1 MYNTNNLQQQCGP
14 DWAAARSP
22 RTRPSKLV
30 ATSRQVFVKEFVI
43 VFVKEF
49 VIEYVKEFVIV
60 KEFVFVKDFVIVITS
75 ILHVSKTSQL
85 AFFKEIVFCSIT
97 TL

>member
-1 MYNTNNLQQQCGP
+1 MYNLQQQCGP
-14 DWAAARSP
+14 DWASARSP

-43 VFVKEF
+43 VIK
-49 VIEYVKEFVIV
+49 
-60 KEFVFVKDFVIVITS
+60 S

-85 AFFKEIVFCSIT
+85 RGLYFSAYNFVANQQIYCQKVVANIVLLDAFLFY
-97 TL
+97 